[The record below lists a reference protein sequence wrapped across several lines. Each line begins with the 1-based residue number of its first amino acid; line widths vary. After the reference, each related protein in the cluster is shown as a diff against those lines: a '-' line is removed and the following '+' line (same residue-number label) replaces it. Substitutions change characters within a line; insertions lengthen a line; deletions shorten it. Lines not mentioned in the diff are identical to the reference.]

1 MLLGNAN
8 LIMVYAAL
16 SVFFPENPTTVLASF
31 VSLRVTL
38 EMKHSW
44 LWDKVCKE
52 QKFRTTNKRKG
63 RISFCI

>member
-1 MLLGNAN
+1 MSLGNAN

-16 SVFFPENPTTVLASF
+16 SVFFPEDLTTLLASF
-31 VSLRVTL
+31 VSLGVIL

-52 QKFRTTNKRKG
+52 PKFRTTNKRKG